1 MMQPWM
7 ASNFNVDEVQRSYT
21 RLRKKEGTMAGWSI
35 SSSRCGCA
43 LLILVVLFGSCKSDN
58 TPAPSPG
65 SSVRSFRMGFSA
77 IPPRDDL
84 ALAVASVDM
93 WSLRADAAIISYEV
107 PWDSLLDGVSPESV
121 AVHSLVG
128 LANYF
133 RFKGHMLWVYVDPAN
148 GLNRAGEADP
158 LVRRG
163 RSITEPSIQEL
174 YHRWVVVLDSM
185 LHPEHLGLALET
197 NLIRGLSPPSLYN
210 AIRQVVNVT
219 AADIRTRDTTVKLS
233 ISVQVDY
240 AWGMAGGVYQGV
252 ATDFTDFPFIDELGL
267 SSYPYLAGYA
277 TPEDVPLNYYS
288 RLIAGHTIPVMVT
301 EGGWSSAS
309 LDTLVSS
316 GDEQRRYITHQAE
329 LLDSMHAIAV
339 FQLTFTDLDLVS
351 NPPPPGSILP
361 LFAHLGLVDINLNP
375 KPALG
380 AWDAVFARPR
390 QSSFRCKRI
399 ELIRSPLPVTGG
411 TDARNRQAR

>member
-1 MMQPWM
+1 MMTLEGRTN
-7 ASNFNVDEVQRSYT
+7 SQR
-21 RLRKKEGTMAGWSI
+21 
-35 SSSRCGCA
+35 GCA
-43 LLILVVLFGSCKSDN
+43 LLILLAVFASCKSDN
-58 TPAPSPG
+58 TPSPSSG
-65 SSVRSFRMGFSA
+65 SFPRSYRMGFSA

-163 RSITEPSIQEL
+163 RSITEPSIQAL
-174 YHRWVVVLDSM
+174 CNRWVVVLDSM

-210 AIRQVVNVT
+210 AIKQVVNTT
-219 AADIRTRDTTVKLS
+219 AGDIRARDTTVRLS
-233 ISVQVDY
+233 VSVQVDF
-240 AWGMAGGVYQGV
+240 AWGINGGAYQGI

-267 SSYPYLAGYA
+267 SSYPYLAGYP

-288 RLIAGHTIPVMVT
+288 RLIEGHTIPVMVT

-316 GDEQRRYITHQAE
+316 EDEQRRYIARQAA
-329 LLDSMHAIAV
+329 LLDSVHAIAV
-339 FQLTFTDLDLVS
+339 FQLTFTDLDLVA

-375 KPALG
+375 KAALG
-380 AWDAVFARPR
+380 AWDAVFARPP
-390 QSSFRCKRI
+390 QASFASMAKK
-399 ELIRSPLPVTGG
+399 P
-411 TDARNRQAR
+411 